1 MWTNILHTR
10 LREWFSIGSYRE
22 NAESI
27 TSGSENKQV
36 FQEGDSNL
44 TEV

>member
-1 MWTNILHTR
+1 MWTNILLTR